1 MNRPRTTS
9 TRQHHRVAGVM
20 IVIAGLS
27 TLAAC
32 SADDSDTNQD
42 PVTPAGSVFG
52 SVAPVDNSVVNG
64 GDSPIGSS
72 DVSVPAGGTPGDT
85 SGTP

>member
-1 MNRPRTTS
+1 M
-9 TRQHHRVAGVM
+9 V
-20 IVIAGLS
+20 VIAGLS

-32 SADDSDTNQD
+32 SADGSDSNQD

-52 SVAPVDNSVVNG
+52 SVAPVDNSAVNG
-64 GDSPIGSS
+64 GDSPLGSS

-85 SGTP
+85 SNAP